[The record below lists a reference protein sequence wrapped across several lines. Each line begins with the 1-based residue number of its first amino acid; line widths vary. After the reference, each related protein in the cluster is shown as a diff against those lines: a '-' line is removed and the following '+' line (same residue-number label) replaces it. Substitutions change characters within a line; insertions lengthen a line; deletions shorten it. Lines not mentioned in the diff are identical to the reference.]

1 MGLPVRQRRILEQI
15 ECDLRG
21 SDPPL
26 MSLFAIFGRLTRDD
40 QMPGVEQLQTRAE
53 LSRARRRGRLGA
65 VGRRLHAMPVARQ
78 RAVLVVPI
86 ALLVAASTFLMAA
99 VLPSPSKCTPV
110 VVAAG
115 AAWHGAQASKS
126 KTCTQQVAVF
136 GK

>member
-15 ECDLRG
+15 EYDLRG

-26 MSLFAIFGRLTRDD
+26 MSLFAIFGRLTRDE

-53 LSRARRRGRLGA
+53 LSRARRRGRLGT
-65 VGRRLHAMPVARQ
+65 VGRRLQAMPVARQ
-78 RAVLVVPI
+78 RAVLVVPL

-99 VLPSPSKCTPV
+99 VLPSSSKCTPV

-115 AAWHGAQASKS
+115 VAWHGAQASKS
-126 KTCTQQVAVF
+126 KTCTRQVAVF
-136 GK
+136 GR